1 MADWKSRHVAILS
14 WLFPVTGIVV
24 ALLAIPEA
32 KSSPLALTV
41 AVTALVIGSLIGVAT
56 SNSGNRF
63 TTGLAVAA
71 ALPLVLVEETVVDG
85 IIDGSRVDFAGVV
98 VVYGAGLSVVWA
110 LRLSRG
116 ESHVELLPTLVRRLA
131 GYLVYALVYNSMRVG
146 VFEEFDGGWEDLL
159 PFGVA
164 IIAWLGVEVGLRA
177 LLVLGPRE
185 LSRTY
190 LARALLHDLNVFL
203 GLTLTGALFGEL
215 FPALSWWALPIAL
228 LPYAFAHTAFARF
241 QETKVTY
248 KQTIR
253 ALARI
258 PEVSGLGIDGHADRT
273 TEIASAIA
281 KEIGLGPVQV
291 EQIEFAGL
299 MHDIGRVSLN
309 EPQVVKMGYSDDD
322 IARWSAEIIAEAP
335 YLDRV
340 AGDVRN
346 QYQPFRRPGED
357 TDPEISMISRVIK
370 VAAAYDWQ
378 IYQEGR
384 TPLQALEHLH
394 AGTAYEYDPQVVASL
409 RRLLTTRGVLKIG
422 ATHPAVR

>member
-1 MADWKSRHVAILS
+1 MAEWRNRTIALFS
-14 WLFPVTGIVV
+14 WMVPIVCGAV
-24 ALLAIPEA
+24 ALLALPDA
-32 KSSPLALTV
+32 VADPLGLLIG
-41 AVTALVIGSLIGVAT
+41 VTALVIGSLIGVAT

-71 ALPLVLVEETVVDG
+71 ALPLVMTDGAGGVDLG
-85 IIDGSRVDFAGVV
+85 GVV
-98 VVYGAGLSVVWA
+98 VVYGLGLGLVWA

-116 ESHVELLPTLVRRLA
+116 EGHRELLPVLIRRLA
-131 GYLVYALVYNSMRVG
+131 GYLAYAFVYTSMRVG
-146 VFEEFDGGWEDLL
+146 VFAEFDGGWEDLL

-164 IIAWLGVEVGLRA
+164 LLAWLAVEVGLRA
-177 LLVLGPRE
+177 LIVLGPRE

-203 GLTLTGALFGEL
+203 GLTLTGALFGEF
-215 FPALSWWALPIAL
+215 FPALRWWALPIAL
-228 LPYAFAHTAFARF
+228 LPYSFAHSAFARF
-241 QETKVTY
+241 QQTKTTY

-281 KEIGLGPVQV
+281 KEMGLGPVQV
-291 EQIEFAGL
+291 ENIEFAGL

-309 EPQVVKMGYSDDD
+309 EPQIIKMGFTDDD
-322 IARWSAEIIAEAP
+322 IARWSSEIIAEAP

-346 QYQPFRRPGED
+346 QYEPFRRPGED
-357 TDPEISMISRVIK
+357 SDPDISIVSRVIK

-378 IYQEGR
+378 IHQEGHS
-384 TPLQALEHLH
+384 PLQALEHLH
-394 AGTAYEYDPQVVASL
+394 AGTAYEFDPQVVASL
-409 RRLLTTRGVLKIG
+409 RRLLTTRGVLSPKA
-422 ATHPAVR
+422 ATSVR

>member
-1 MADWKSRHVAILS
+1 MAEWKPRTVAFLS
-14 WLFPVTGIVV
+14 WMFPLTGVAVV
-24 ALLAIPEA
+24 VFALPDAA
-32 KSSPLALTV
+32 ADPLTLTLG
-41 AVTALVIGSLIGVAT
+41 VTALVIGSLIGVAT

-71 ALPLVLVEETVVDG
+71 ALPLVMMTG
-85 IIDGSRVDFAGVV
+85 TGGVDFAGVA
-98 VVYGAGLSVVWA
+98 VVYGTGLSVVWA

-116 ESHVELLPTLVRRLA
+116 EAHPELLPTLVRRLA
-131 GYLVYALVYNSMRVG
+131 GYLTYVFVYSSIRVG
-146 VFEEFDGGWEDLL
+146 VFADFDGGWEDLL
-159 PFGVA
+159 PFGGA
-164 IIAWLGVEVGLRA
+164 LLAWLAVEVGLRA

-203 GLTLTGALFGEL
+203 GLTLTGALFGEFFQEL
-215 FPALSWWALPIAL
+215 GWWALPIAL
-228 LPYAFAHTAFARF
+228 LPYSFAHTAFRRF
-241 QETKVTY
+241 QETKTTY

-273 TEIASAIA
+273 TEIATAIA
-281 KEIGLGPVQV
+281 KEMGIGPVQV
-291 EQIEFAGL
+291 EHIEFAGL

-309 EPQVVKMGYSDDD
+309 EPQVLKMGYTDDD

-340 AGDVRN
+340 AKDVRN
-346 QYQPFRRPGED
+346 LYEPFRRPGED
-357 TDPEISMISRVIK
+357 TDPDISIISRVIK

-378 IYQEGR
+378 IHKEGH

-394 AGTAYEYDPQVVASL
+394 AGTAYEYDPQVVSSL
-409 RRLLTTRGVLKIG
+409 RRLLTARRVLDPRVAASVG
-422 ATHPAVR
+422 

>member
-1 MADWKSRHVAILS
+1 MAEWKSRNVAILS
-14 WLFPVTGIVV
+14 WLFPITGIAV
-24 ALLAIPEA
+24 AM
-32 KSSPLALTV
+32 LALPWVAADLLGLTV
-41 AVTALVIGSLIGVAT
+41 GVTALVIGSLIGVAT

-71 ALPLVLVEETVVDG
+71 ALPLVLVDG
-85 IIDGSRVDFAGVV
+85 ADVDFAGVV
-98 VVYGAGLSVVWA
+98 FVYGAGLSVVWA
-110 LRLSRG
+110 LRLARG

-131 GYLVYALVYNSMRVG
+131 GYCVYALVYTSMRFG
-146 VFEEFDGGWEDLL
+146 VFSDFDGGWEDLL

-164 IIAWLGVEVGLRA
+164 VVAWLAVEVGLRA

-215 FPALSWWALPIAL
+215 FPKLRWWALPIAL
-228 LPYAFAHTAFARF
+228 LPYSFAHTAFARF

-273 TEIASAIA
+273 TEIAAAIA

-309 EPQVVKMGYSDDD
+309 EPQILKMGYSDDD

-340 AGDVRN
+340 ASDVRN
-346 QYQPFRRPGED
+346 QYEPFRRPGED
-357 TDPEISMISRVIK
+357 IDPEISIISRVIK

-378 IYQEGR
+378 VYQERR

-409 RRLLTTRGVLKIG
+409 RRLLTTRGVLDPG
-422 ATHPAVR
+422 SSHAAAR

>member
-1 MADWKSRHVAILS
+1 MADWSPRAVAVLS
-14 WLFPVTGIVV
+14 WMFPVV
-24 ALLAIPEA
+24 ATTVGVLSMPSAAADPIAITIG
-32 KSSPLALTV
+32 S
-41 AVTALVIGSLIGVAT
+41 TALIIASLIGVAT

-71 ALPLVLVEETVVDG
+71 AIPLVLMNSTG
-85 IIDGSRVDFAGVV
+85 GVDFAGTVAI
-98 VVYGAGLSVVWA
+98 YGFGLSGVWV
-110 LRLSRG
+110 LRSARG
-116 ESHVELLPTLVRRLA
+116 ENHSELLPTLVRRLA
-131 GYLVYALVYNSMRVG
+131 GYVIYVLVYTAMRVG
-146 VFEEFDGGWEDLL
+146 VFEEFNGGWEDLL
-159 PFGVA
+159 PFAVA
-164 IIAWLGVEVGLRA
+164 LAAWLAIEVILRA
-177 LLVLGPRE
+177 MLVLGPRE

-190 LARALLHDLNVFL
+190 LARSLLHDLNVFL

-215 FPALSWWALPIAL
+215 YPALEWWALPIAI
-228 LPYAFAHTAFARF
+228 LPYSFAHSAFGRF

-273 TEIASAIA
+273 TDMASAIA
-281 KEIGLGPVQV
+281 KEMGLGPNQV
-291 EQIEFAGL
+291 EDIEFAGL

-309 EPQVVKMGYSDDD
+309 EPQILKIGYTDDD

-346 QYQPFRRPGED
+346 QYEPFRRPGED
-357 TDPEISMISRVIK
+357 ANPEITAVSRVIK

-378 IYQEGR
+378 VHRDGR
-384 TPLQALEHLH
+384 SPLQALEHLH
-394 AGTAYEYDPQVVASL
+394 AGTAYEYDPDVVASL
-409 RRLLTTRGVLKIG
+409 RRLLKARGVLAG
-422 ATHPAVR
+422 SQRLSVS

>member
-1 MADWKSRHVAILS
+1 VAEWKGRNVAILS
-14 WLFPVTGIVV
+14 WMFPITGISV
-24 ALLAIPEA
+24 ALLAMPHA
-32 KSSPLALTV
+32 TSTPVALTLG
-41 AVTALVIGSLIGVAT
+41 VTALVIGSLIGVAT

-71 ALPLVLVEETVVDG
+71 ALPLVLVDGGDVDLG
-85 IIDGSRVDFAGVV
+85 GVV
-98 VVYGAGLSVVWA
+98 VVYGVGLSAVWA

-116 ESHVELLPTLVRRLA
+116 ETHVDLLPTLVRRLG
-131 GYLVYALVYNSMRVG
+131 GYYVYALVYTSMRFG
-146 VFEEFDGGWEDLL
+146 VFSDFDGGWEDLL

-164 IIAWLGVEVGLRA
+164 LVAWLAVEVGLRA

-203 GLTLTGALFGEL
+203 GLALTGALFGEL
-215 FPALSWWALPIAL
+215 FPKLVWWALPIAL
-228 LPYAFAHTAFARF
+228 LPYSFAHTAFARF

-273 TEIASAIA
+273 TEIAAAIA

-291 EQIEFAGL
+291 EHIEFAGL

-309 EPQVVKMGYSDDD
+309 EPQILKMGYSDDD

-346 QYQPFRRPGED
+346 QYEPFRRPGESI
-357 TDPEISMISRVIK
+357 DPEISIISRVIK

-378 IYQEGR
+378 IYQQGR

-409 RRLLTTRGVLKIG
+409 RRLLTTRGVLDPG
-422 ATHPAVR
+422 STHAAAR